1 MNKILPFLMLV
12 FFAVSCGNSDR
23 EQQLYQREKALQIR
37 IDSFAAKESEYR
49 SLLRMKDSIAV
60 LDSVKKHN
68 DSLNLIAVKP
78 WADSLAGKW
87 NGRIICTE
95 SNCNDYVI
103 GDQRVNT
110 WDFMND
116 TLRLYANLLNNKNEI
131 VRTYNADFNGEHIV
145 LVHQTDPSV
154 AKSVQIR
161 TLLNTIQ
168 KDKLKGT
175 YTIIKENDCIA
186 KFSIELTRP
195 SNKTK

>member
-23 EQQLYQREKALQIR
+23 EQQLYQMEKALQIR
-37 IDSFAAKESEYR
+37 IDSFAAKENEYQT
-49 SLLRMKDSIAV
+49 LLRMKDSIAV
-60 LDSVKKHN
+60 LDSIKKHT
-68 DSLNLIAVKP
+68 DSINLTAVRP

-95 SNCNDYVI
+95 SNRNDYVI

-110 WDFMND
+110 WDFTND
-116 TLRLYANLLNNKNEI
+116 TLKLYANLLNNKNEV
-131 VRTYNADFNGEHIV
+131 VRTYDAVFKDNDIILLHIA
-145 LVHQTDPSV
+145 DPSS
-154 AKSVQIR
+154 AKNIQMR
-161 TLLNTIQ
+161 TLLNNIQ

-195 SNKTK
+195 SNKTN